1 MFYTK
6 DYNELTQNFGN
17 AKWSI
22 EESNFNEGRNSEESL
37 EMKQNRWFGET
48 LEKMEKVS
56 EKIDGYLREAI
67 VMALDIWMKNPEMRA
82 DIDKFSKQWKNRW
95 NVTSEQIYN
104 ALRNI
109 EELLRKYWSDR
120 EKKLAIEYMQCLQEL
135 QKLRK
140 IYDKMIPEIITNLDK
155 QLFSSIEKVV
165 ASLDVFTK
173 WANSEITHIS
183 PSWPQTWSPF
193 KLYDPYS

>member
-17 AKWSI
+17 VKWSI

-155 QLFSSIEKVV
+155 QLFSSIKKVV

-183 PSWPQTWSPF
+183 PSGPQTWSPF

>member
-183 PSWPQTWSPF
+183 PSRPQTWSPF